1 MSKSAKAKVDQTV
14 RAGPKARHPGAGWVL
29 FEVSPAIYQHL
40 ERLTHRSGLG
50 EDVNE
55 VARSLFEIEV
65 RKSMKD
71 PTRHFAHP
79 EAWYIEVSATRSEVE
94 PEDG

>member
-1 MSKSAKAKVDQTV
+1 MSKTPKEKVDQTV
-14 RAGPKARHPGAGWVL
+14 RAGPKARHPGAGWVM

-40 ERLTHRSGLG
+40 DRLIHRSGLG

-55 VARSLFEIEV
+55 VAQSLFDIEV

-71 PTRHFAHP
+71 PSRHFSHP
-79 EAWYIEVSATRSEVE
+79 DAWYVDQSEPDKSE
-94 PEDG
+94 G